1 MEHEEIMPKIKQLSE
16 DLAACSK
23 MLTAIGDETRQHLI
37 LEMIKTGNCSG
48 VRVGTI
54 TERTNLSRPAVSH
67 HLKIMKEAGLVK
79 MRKEGTMNFYYFDPE
94 TETLERLV
102 NALLMAAEITKS
114 LPDRSEE
121 AFWEHDGQNK

>member
-16 DLAACSK
+16 DFAACSK

-102 NALLMAAEITKS
+102 NALLMATEITKS

-121 AFWEHDGQNK
+121 AFWEHNRQSK